1 MLARNVMPKDI
12 SLPRANPSSVNTLT
26 TARNPETMLRNL
38 NLIYDHMKQ
47 HFLTPKRLPFLFLR
61 CDPVRGMASSFM
73 RFLDHTRRRTTVR
86 RTPLDEWSARRRDLY
101 LTTHNTHKRQ
111 TSMPPAGFEPT
122 FSVGE
127 RLPTHASD
135 RSATGTG
142 KRLPL
147 LHQNHKSFG

>member
-1 MLARNVMPKDI
+1 MPEEMLARNVMPKDI

-111 TSMPPAGFEPT
+111 TSMPPSAIRTHNLSRRAAADP
-122 FSVGE
+122 
-127 RLPTHASD
+127 RLRPRGHWD
-135 RSATGTG
+135 RHWLYKYNT
-142 KRLPL
+142 
-147 LHQNHKSFG
+147 